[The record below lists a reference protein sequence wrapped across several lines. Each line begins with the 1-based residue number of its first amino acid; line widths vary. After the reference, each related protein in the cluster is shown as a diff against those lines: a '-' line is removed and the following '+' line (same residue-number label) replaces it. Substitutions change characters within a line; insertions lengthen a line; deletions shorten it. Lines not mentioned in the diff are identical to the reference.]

1 MKVIFYSTK
10 HYDEECFS
18 SSNERYSHD
27 LRFVEARLSSD
38 TVSLLA
44 GEPAICVF
52 VNDTLDRNVLSK
64 LADAGVRLIAL
75 RCAGYNNVDIKAA
88 HELGL
93 TVVRVPAYSPYAV
106 AEHTVCLML
115 SLSRKVHRAY
125 YRVRDGNFSLDGLLG
140 FDFFGRTLGIV
151 GTGRIGSVLA
161 HIMGAMGMKLLA
173 HDPFHDPDCEN
184 IGVSYVDMDQLLAES
199 DVISLH
205 CPLTPETN
213 HLIDESALDKM
224 KKGVMLINTS
234 RGAILDTCAVING
247 LKTGKIG
254 YLGLDVYEQ
263 ESEIFFRDLSCEII
277 QDDVF
282 ERLLTF
288 PNVLITTH
296 QGFFTAEALKSI
308 ADTTLENITQ
318 FEEGRDLVNEVPDVS

>member
-1 MKVIFYSTK
+1 MKVIFFSTK

-18 SSNERYSHD
+18 SSNEYYCHD
-27 LRFVEARLSSD
+27 LRFVEARLSPD

-52 VNDTLDRNVLSK
+52 VNDTLDRQVLSK
-64 LADAGVRLIAL
+64 LSDAGVRLIAL

-88 HELGL
+88 RELGL

-115 SLSRKVHRAY
+115 SLGRKVHRAY

-140 FDFFGRTLGIV
+140 FDFCGRTLGIV
-151 GTGRIGSVLA
+151 GSGRIGSVVA
-161 HIMGAMGMKLLA
+161 RIMSAMGMKVLA

-184 IGVSYVDMDQLLAES
+184 IGVSYVDMDHLLAES

-213 HLIDESALDKM
+213 HLIDESALEKM

-296 QGFFTAEALKSI
+296 QGFFTADALKSI

-318 FEEGRDLVNEVPDVS
+318 FEEGGDLLNEVPDVS